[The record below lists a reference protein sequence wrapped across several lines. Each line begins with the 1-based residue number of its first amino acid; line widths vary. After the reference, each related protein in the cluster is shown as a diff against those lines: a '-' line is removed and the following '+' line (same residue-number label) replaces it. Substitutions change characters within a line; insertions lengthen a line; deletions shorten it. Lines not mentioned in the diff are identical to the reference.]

1 MKNLGFIGLYG
12 NYTGNQADTIKGW
25 TEGKCDIKSTSVT
38 DGHVTMLSP
47 TVALLN
53 FKGSADGTCDGQK
66 IMPLWGTNVYV
77 KDGGNWK
84 LAFGFETPAS

>member
-1 MKNLGFIGLYG
+1 
-12 NYTGNQADTIKGW
+12 
-25 TEGKCDIKSTSVT
+25 
-38 DGHVTMLSP
+38 MLSP

-77 KDGGNWK
+77 KDGGTWK
-84 LAFGFETPAS
+84 MAFGFETPAS